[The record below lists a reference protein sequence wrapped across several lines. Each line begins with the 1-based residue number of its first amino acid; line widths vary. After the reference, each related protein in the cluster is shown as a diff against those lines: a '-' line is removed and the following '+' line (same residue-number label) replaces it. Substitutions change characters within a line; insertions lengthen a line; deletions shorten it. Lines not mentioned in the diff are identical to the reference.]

1 MRIYTRQGDKGMT
14 RLADGIQLPKDHLRV
29 ETYGYI
35 DELNSHIGLLICDV
49 PSQEV
54 GLLADL
60 QPYWFPHMSS
70 VTKRFVS
77 RCHPCFL
84 SYRSSRKQTAG
95 YYPVPKRAFE
105 ELMLDLCENLNS
117 AGGYS
122 HLLIMQDILSDFTI
136 IVPLKSKTS
145 SEITK
150 VMLNGVLQNFN
161 VEKIHTDNGPGFRS
175 TSWLEAMSAFGVK
188 VISSSALPRLDGM

>member
-1 MRIYTRQGDKGMT
+1 
-14 RLADGIQLPKDHLRV
+14 
-29 ETYGYI
+29 
-35 DELNSHIGLLICDV
+35 
-49 PSQEV
+49 
-54 GLLADL
+54 
-60 QPYWFPHMSS
+60 
-70 VTKRFVS
+70 
-77 RCHPCFL
+77 
-84 SYRSSRKQTAG
+84 
-95 YYPVPKRAFE
+95 
-105 ELMLDLCENLNS
+105 MLDLCENLNS
-117 AGGYS
+117 VGGYS

-188 VISSSALPRLDGM
+188 VISSSALHPEGRGQLERLVQTVKLLFRSFVFHSNMSDLLSHFSLVEH